1 MLVKRRKHLM
11 REAGNLGHEVKM
23 RFIYLLEIYLIL
35 LLWGRRATVSRGK
48 NEKKKLIGQ
57 KAKPSTLTQAIDA
70 PIGDEEQNV
79 KQKKRKDRETRK
91 SRSEEKVVG
100 FSSTSLFP
108 TRKQETVTQGGTI

>member
-1 MLVKRRKHLM
+1 M

-70 PIGDEEQNV
+70 RMG
-79 KQKKRKDRETRK
+79 
-91 SRSEEKVVG
+91 EEKKTEGRTKRNRERAPKLATLDPSV
-100 FSSTSLFP
+100 SS
-108 TRKQETVTQGGTI
+108 